1 MRFIT
6 TIFIFLTLLFT
17 LPCMGEDTSSLSEA
31 EALYQQA
38 QKIHF
43 APDESTTVSTES
55 SEAQRA
61 LSLYMKAAK
70 LGHPGAL
77 LYVGGFYDKGNMV
90 KRDLSKAFASYMQA
104 ASAGNPIAQFNVAS
118 MYLRGEGTDRDYKE
132 AIEWFKRSAANG
144 NSKAAYNLG
153 VMYYTGEGVKQ
164 SESTAREWFKISAKN
179 GNAFAPF
186 AIEKLGHSMTFYPR
200 DLGDI

>member
-1 MRFIT
+1 MRLIIA
-6 TIFIFLTLLFT
+6 IFTLFALTFA
-17 LPCMGEDTSSLSEA
+17 LPCMAENPASEA
-31 EALYQQA
+31 EDLYQKALQIHLA
-38 QKIHF
+38 SDDTDSAKEQK
-43 APDESTTVSTES
+43 
-55 SEAQRA
+55 A
-61 LSLYMKAAK
+61 LSLFMKAAK

-90 KRDLSKAFASYMQA
+90 KRDLPKAFASYMQA
-104 ASAGNPIAQFNVAS
+104 ATAGNPIAQFNVAS
-118 MYLRGEGTDRDYKE
+118 MYLSGEGTTRDDKE
-132 AIEWFKRSAANG
+132 AIEWFKKSAANG

-153 VMYYTGEGVKQ
+153 VMYYTGKGVKE